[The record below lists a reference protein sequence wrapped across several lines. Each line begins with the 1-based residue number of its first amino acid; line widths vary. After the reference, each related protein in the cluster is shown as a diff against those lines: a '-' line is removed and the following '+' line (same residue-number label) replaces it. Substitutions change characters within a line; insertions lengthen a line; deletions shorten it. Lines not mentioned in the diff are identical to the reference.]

1 MGGWFGVAQVQS
13 ERYDELV
20 FSEPAEAFYNRVGQ
34 QRLPVGQPPSTIHH
48 LFPIYDP
55 QPDLQ
60 RIAEC
65 RRKVSKTSAN
75 LASKAAAETGY
86 AI

>member
-1 MGGWFGVAQVQS
+1 MSAVQVQS

-20 FSEPAEAFYNRVGQ
+20 FSEPAEAFYNRVGH
-34 QRLPVGQPPSTIHH
+34 QRLPVGQPPSPIHH
-48 LFPIYDP
+48 LFPVYDP

-65 RRKVSKTSAN
+65 RRKVSKSSAN
-75 LASKAAAETGY
+75 LASKAAESAY
-86 AI
+86 AL